1 MRCLCRC
8 LRKENQYIKGLNL
21 IASSIGCFKNLTK
34 MTKYEARE
42 ILIEHLEWKRS
53 PTDKEPPYKFEIVCA
68 AIDCAI
74 QALGDGWVRVEDRLP
89 NDGQYVMAF
98 TSSTIHSATS
108 EIISE
113 YSEKYGFTSA
123 ANITHWQP
131 LPPKPKQP

>member
-1 MRCLCRC
+1 MD
-8 LRKENQYIKGLNL
+8 NN
-21 IASSIGCFKNLTK
+21 
-34 MTKYEARE
+34 EAME
-42 ILIEHLEWKRS
+42 ILIEHNQRRKSIYAQEG
-53 PTDKEPPYKFEIVCA
+53 EILLTTQ